1 MANIENRNW
10 PEGKKW
16 LYTVLLGLMTFVV
29 TFASSVFSTVTGPT
43 SQEFGV
49 SQEVMI
55 LGVSL
60 FVLGFAW
67 GPIIWVR
74 ELQHL
79 VLLGLD

>member
-1 MANIENRNW
+1 
-10 PEGKKW
+10 
-16 LYTVLLGLMTFVV
+16 MTFVV
-29 TFASSVFSTVTGPT
+29 TFASSVFSTVVEPT

-67 GPIIWVR
+67 GPIIWVWHR
-74 ELQHL
+74 PSLTNS
-79 VLLGLD
+79 V